1 MNRDHKVFCQPR
13 PETRLIIA
21 NACGLNLKNKQLN
34 KLTMKTITL
43 TNQNGSS
50 IKVATD
56 PKDGRLHI
64 VDNDNQ
70 LTRDVLPSGVY
81 SSEGVSDFTV
91 KDGQQVKSKLSIKA
105 GIKPRPTAIPMQSIG
120 QKMVE
125 SQHARK
131 KKINDLRMS
140 GKI

>member
-1 MNRDHKVFCQPR
+1 MNMKV
-13 PETRLIIA
+13 E
-21 NACGLNLKNKQLN
+21 
-34 KLTMKTITL
+34 MKTTILTTANNATIT
-43 TNQNGSS
+43 
-50 IKVATD
+50 VATD

-91 KDGQQVKSKLSIKA
+91 KDGRQVKSKLSIKA